1 MLHPHTPVPSPNSTT
16 RKSRR
21 VTGKQFALG
30 LFTLASAIGLLLFV
44 DRYLT
49 RVTVGRTDDWIR
61 VLVEQLSSAYVA
73 ALLVPLMVYGTRRL
87 PPFGRGWALHV
98 PMHFAIAI
106 GVGMLHTSLTN
117 LSRIGL
123 IELTGL
129 GLGDYDLTANRFL
142 LALPNQLIVYAVV
155 VGITLVVDRYR
166 AARNRELEAAELK
179 SRLTLAQLEAL
190 RRQLEPHFLTTT
202 LNTVSELVYTNP
214 KAAEEMIARLTA
226 LLRHAFA
233 PDQEHETTL
242 GEELRTLDLY
252 LDMMRL
258 RFAERL
264 FVQIDAPAELHL
276 ARVPRTLL
284 QPLVENALECSSD
297 PSQSLVAVR
306 VSARREADD
315 LVVRVRDRGPGCSQS
330 ARSVGL
336 ANTAARIQHLYGS
349 EYGITLTEADEG
361 GAEVRVRLP
370 LLLRQAA

>member
-1 MLHPHTPVPSPNSTT
+1 VNPPPATS
-16 RKSRR
+16 KQRR
-21 VTGKQFALG
+21 VTPRQFALG

-49 RVTVGRTDDWIR
+49 RVTAGRSDDWLR
-61 VLVEQLSSAYVA
+61 VLAEQLSGAYVA
-73 ALLVPLMVYGTRRL
+73 ALLIPLMVYGTRRL
-87 PPFGRGWALHV
+87 PPFARAWPLHL
-98 PMHFAIAI
+98 PMHFAIAL
-106 GVGMLHTSLTN
+106 GVGVLHTTLTSLT
-117 LSRIGL
+117 RIL
-123 IELTGL
+123 LVELTGL
-129 GLGDYDLTANRFL
+129 GLGDYDLSANRFL

-190 RRQLEPHFLTTT
+190 RRQLEPHFLTST
-202 LNTVSELVYTNP
+202 LNTVSELVYSNP
-214 KAAEEMIARLTA
+214 KAAEEMITRLTA

-264 FVQIDAPAELHL
+264 FVQIDSPPELSA

-284 QPLVENALECSSD
+284 QPLVENALKCSAE
-297 PSQSLVAVR
+297 PNLSLVAVR
-306 VSARREADD
+306 VTIRRDGDD
-315 LVVRVRDRGPGCSQS
+315 LAIRVRDRGPGCSES
-330 ARSVGL
+330 ARGVGL
-336 ANTAARIQHLYGS
+336 RNIATRIQTLYGQD
-349 EYGITLTEADEG
+349 YGIALKEADEG
-361 GAEVRVRLP
+361 GAEVSLRLP
-370 LLLRQAA
+370 LRLPEAA

>member
-1 MLHPHTPVPSPNSTT
+1 MSAPSAP
-16 RKSRR
+16 RPKSRR

-30 LFTLASAIGLLLFV
+30 LFVLASAIGLLLFV
-44 DRYLT
+44 DRFLT
-49 RVTVGRTDDWIR
+49 RVTAGRSDDWLR
-61 VLVEQLSSAYVA
+61 VLAEQLSSSYVA
-73 ALLVPLMVYGTRRL
+73 ALLIPLMVYGTRRL
-87 PPFGRGWALHV
+87 PPFGKAWMLNL
-98 PMHFAIAI
+98 PMHFAIAL
-106 GVGMLHTSLTN
+106 GVGVLHTTLTS
-117 LSRIGL
+117 LSRIAL

-129 GLGDYDLTANRFL
+129 GLGDYELSANRFL

-179 SRLTLAQLEAL
+179 SRLTLAQLDAL

-214 KAAEEMIARLTA
+214 KAAEEMISRLTA

-264 FVQIDAPAELHL
+264 FVQIDAPPDLHG

-284 QPLVENALECSSD
+284 QPLVENALKCSAEPNS
-297 PSQSLVAVR
+297 SLVAVR
-306 VSARREADD
+306 VTIRREDEV
-315 LVVRVRDRGPGCSQS
+315 LSVKVRDRGPGCSES
-330 ARSVGL
+330 ARGMGL
-336 ANTAARIQHLYGS
+336 ANISARIRTLYGNDF
-349 EYGITLTEADEG
+349 GISLREAEEG
-361 GAEVRVRLP
+361 GAEVQVRLP
-370 LLLRQAA
+370 WRLREPA

>member
-1 MLHPHTPVPSPNSTT
+1 VPSAPPASDKPEA
-16 RKSRR
+16 RARSRR

-49 RVTVGRTDDWIR
+49 RVTAGRTDDWVR
-61 VLVEQLSSAYVA
+61 VLVEQLSGAYVA
-73 ALLVPLMVYGTRRL
+73 ALLIPLMVYGTRRL
-87 PPFGRGWALHV
+87 PPFGSGWVLHL
-98 PMHFAIAI
+98 PMHFAIAL
-106 GVGMLHTSLTN
+106 GVGMLHTTLTN
-117 LSRIGL
+117 LSRIAL

-129 GLGDYDLTANRFL
+129 GLGDYDLHTNRFL
-142 LALPNQLIVYAVV
+142 LAMPNQLIVYAVV

-179 SRLTLAQLEAL
+179 SRLTRAQLEAL

-202 LNTVSELVYTNP
+202 LNTVSELVYTSP

-233 PDQEHETTL
+233 PDQEHETVL

-264 FVQIDAPAELHL
+264 FVQIDAPAELHPM
-276 ARVPRTLL
+276 RVPRTLL
-284 QPLVENALECSSD
+284 QPLMENALKCSAE
-297 PSQSLVAVR
+297 PNQSLVAVR
-306 VSARREADD
+306 VTVRREGDD
-315 LVVRVRDRGPGCSQS
+315 LMIRVRDRGPGCSAS

-336 ANTAARIQHLYGS
+336 ANITARIQTLYGS
-349 EYGITLTEADEG
+349 DYGISLKEADEG
-361 GAEVRVRLP
+361 GAEVQVKLPARL
-370 LLLRQAA
+370 RETA

>member
-1 MLHPHTPVPSPNSTT
+1 MPLSALPASKS
-16 RKSRR
+16 SRR
-21 VTGKQFALG
+21 VTGKQFAFG
-30 LFTLASAIGLLLFV
+30 LFLLASAIGLLLFV

-49 RVTVGRTDDWIR
+49 RITAGRTDDWLR
-61 VLVEQLSSAYVA
+61 VLVEQLSSSYVA
-73 ALLVPLMVYGTRRL
+73 ALLIPLMVYGTRRL
-87 PPFGRGWALHV
+87 PPFGHGWTLHL
-98 PMHFAIAI
+98 PIHFAISL
-106 GVGMLHTSLTN
+106 GVGMLHTTLTSLA
-117 LSRIGL
+117 RIAL
-123 IELTGL
+123 VELTGL
-129 GLGDYDLTANRFL
+129 GLGDYDLSANRYL

-202 LNTVSELVYTNP
+202 LNTVSELVYTSP
-214 KAAEEMIARLTA
+214 KAAEEMISRLTA

-264 FVQIDAPAELHL
+264 FVQIDAPAELHS

-284 QPLVENALECSSD
+284 QPLVENALKCSAE
-297 PSQSLVAVR
+297 PNQSLVAVR
-306 VSARREADD
+306 VNVRREDGV
-315 LVVRVRDRGPGCSQS
+315 LVVRVRDRGPGCSVS
-330 ARSVGL
+330 ARGVGL
-336 ANTAARIQHLYGS
+336 ANITARIQTLYGDN
-349 EYGITLTEADEG
+349 YGITLTEADEG
-361 GAEVRVRLP
+361 GAEVQVRLP
-370 LLLRQAA
+370 LQQRDAT